1 MQREWLLFGSSS
13 LIGLLGVCFLR
24 GELEGAVEGI
34 GDGEKISWEERGQL
48 TLTPPP
54 HNAQGRVAC
63 GWGYSLQREKINE
76 ARYLMEVD

>member
-1 MQREWLLFGSSS
+1 M
-13 LIGLLGVCFLR
+13 R

-54 HNAQGRVAC
+54 HSAQGHKGVWLVVGVGVQGAGGGAPRQLPAILLEITASHTVA
-63 GWGYSLQREKINE
+63 
-76 ARYLMEVD
+76 